1 MTFPEMEPMDR
12 RISLGNVLTIAA
24 LVLSL
29 GGGYAAFASRMAV
42 IETKLEAIAT
52 SVATQKVM
60 EREIYELRTRIHTL
74 EREIARE
81 TNGVRP

>member
-74 EREIARE
+74 EREIARG
-81 TNGVRP
+81 NPGGRP